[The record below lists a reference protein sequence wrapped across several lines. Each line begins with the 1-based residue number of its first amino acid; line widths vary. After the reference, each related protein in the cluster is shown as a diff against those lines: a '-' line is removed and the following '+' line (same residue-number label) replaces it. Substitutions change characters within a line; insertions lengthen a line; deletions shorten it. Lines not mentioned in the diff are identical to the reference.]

1 MRGATTLISSKLSSC
16 IINHG
21 IDPSTRLALNLNI
34 LCLQEVKVIVFILND
49 SLDYICLA
57 TAMFQLARGRVRG
70 ETTLISPKLSSC
82 IIDHGIDPSTRLV
95 RVLLFLNGRVLV
107 LAIVYPY

>member
-1 MRGATTLISSKLSSC
+1 M
-16 IINHG
+16 
-21 IDPSTRLALNLNI
+21 
-34 LCLQEVKVIVFILND
+34 
-49 SLDYICLA
+49 
-57 TAMFQLARGRVRG
+57 RG

>member
-1 MRGATTLISSKLSSC
+1 MVHRVHLLVS
-16 IINHG
+16 
-21 IDPSTRLALNLNI
+21 NLNI

-49 SLDYICLA
+49 TLDYICLGA
-57 TAMFQLARGRVRG
+57 AMFQLARGRVRG
-70 ETTLISPKLSSC
+70 AKTLISPKLSSC
-82 IIDHGIDPSTRLV
+82 IIDHGIDPSTILV